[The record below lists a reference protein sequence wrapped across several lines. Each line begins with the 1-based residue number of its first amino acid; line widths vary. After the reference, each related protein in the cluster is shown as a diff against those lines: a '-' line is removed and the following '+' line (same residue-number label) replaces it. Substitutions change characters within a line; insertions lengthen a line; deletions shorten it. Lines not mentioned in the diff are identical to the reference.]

1 MIALD
6 SFDHQILAALQ
17 GDARLSHVALAEIAH
32 LSPSQCA
39 RRVARLEG
47 EGVIQGYRALVDP
60 DALGLG
66 IIGIV
71 AVTLDKRT
79 KDNILD
85 FHAAVRARPE
95 IVECLSL
102 TGEGDYQ
109 LRVAVPDLH
118 AFSQFLMEVVL
129 PMPGVTSTR
138 SSIILGQVK
147 RMASLPVPASARS
160 TRGSL

>member
-1 MIALD
+1 MVSLD
-6 SFDHQILAALQ
+6 TFDRRILAALQ
-17 GDARLSHVALAEIAH
+17 EDARLSNVALAEIAH

-39 RRVARLEG
+39 RRLARLEQ

-60 DALGLG
+60 HSLGLG

-71 AVTLDKRT
+71 AVTLDKRV
-79 KDNILD
+79 KQNIAD
-85 FHAAVRARPE
+85 FHSAVQARPE

-109 LRVAVPDLH
+109 LRIAVPDLH
-118 AFSQFLMEVVL
+118 AFSRFLMEVVL

-138 SSIILGQVK
+138 SSIILDQVK
-147 RMASLPVPASARS
+147 RMAALPLPPVERPA
-160 TRGSL
+160 

>member
-1 MIALD
+1 MLSLD
-6 SFDHQILAALQ
+6 LFDRRILAALQ
-17 GDARLSHVALAEIAH
+17 ADARLSNVALAETAH

-39 RRVARLEG
+39 RRVARLE
-47 EGVIQGYRALVDP
+47 EGGAIRGYRALVDP

-71 AVTLDKRT
+71 AVTLDKRLKQT
-79 KDNILD
+79 IAA
-85 FHAAVRARPE
+85 FHDAVRRRPE

-109 LRVAVPDLH
+109 LRIVMADLH

-138 SSIILGQVK
+138 SSIILEQVK
-147 RMASLPVPASARS
+147 RMAALPVPN
-160 TRGSL
+160 G

>member
-1 MIALD
+1 MTSLD
-6 SFDHQILAALQ
+6 TFDRRIIAALQ
-17 GDARLSHVALAEIAH
+17 EDARLSNVALAEVAH

-39 RRVARLEG
+39 RRLARLE
-47 EGVIQGYRALVDP
+47 EDGVIRGYRAVVDP
-60 DALGLG
+60 HRLGLG

-71 AVTLDKRT
+71 AVTLDKRV
-79 KDNILD
+79 KQNIAD

-109 LRVAVPDLH
+109 LRVAMPDLH

-138 SSIILGQVK
+138 SSIILDQVK
-147 RMASLPVPASARS
+147 PMASLPLPPPAPAA
-160 TRGSL
+160 